1 MEQFRFLAHREE
13 DGREQTVLEHL
24 TNTARR
30 AAAFATAFGGD
41 EQALLAG
48 LAHDLGKYSQ
58 AFQRRIRGSPEQV
71 DHSSAGMVECIRRKQ
86 TMAAFAVAGHHGGLP
101 DGGNR
106 TDTGDQGT
114 LQGRY
119 RRTMQGGLEP
129 YDAWKQEV
137 QLPQASIPDFV
148 RRDPCVL
155 MFYTR
160 MLYSCLVD
168 ADFLDTEAFV
178 QQTERPA
185 PIVTMEALYRRL
197 LNYTAQ
203 WGNAKTALNQQRN
216 LILERCKSEGQ
227 QRPSG
232 LYTLTVPTG
241 GGKTVASL
249 AFALSHAMAQGKN
262 RVIYIVPYT
271 AIIEQTAQVFRDI
284 LGSEA
289 VLEHH
294 SGMLWDL
301 EENSDHPAYRMAQA
315 TENWDAPVIVT
326 TAVQFFESLYH
337 NRSSRC
343 RKLHN
348 IANSVLVFDEAQMLP
363 LAYLH
368 PCVYAIAQLVAH
380 FRSTALLC
388 TATQPA
394 LDKLLAQYLPNQP
407 AVELCPSDLYNPDIF
422 RRVTWQQMG
431 CLSWSDLAQEL
442 EKCPQALC
450 VVNTRKSAQELY
462 TLLPREGTFCLTT
475 LLYPAHRQR
484 IYQEIRQRLN
494 QGLPCR
500 VVSTSLIEAGVD
512 LDFPRV
518 FREEAGLDSILQAA
532 GRCNREGKRPAGE
545 SIATVFRSQTPI
557 PPSLSRAA
565 AAARV
570 AMERFSDFST
580 PEAIH
585 CYFEEWLDLSGQ
597 EAQDQQDIMG
607 LMERGDLPF
616 ATIADRFHLIDSKGR
631 TIYIPL
637 EEGAGLVEQLRQ
649 KQYRRSLYRR
659 LGRYSVTV
667 YEGQFQALDRAG
679 AVELL
684 EDGAAILLDTGYYRQ
699 DTGLSDQPA
708 DGDRWII

>member
-1 MEQFRFLAHREE
+1 MNQFRFLAHREE

-24 TNTARR
+24 TSTARR
-30 AAAFATAFGGD
+30 GTTFAAAFGGE
-41 EQALLAG
+41 EQAQLAG

-71 DHSSAGMVECIRRKQ
+71 DHSSAGMVECIHRKQ

-119 RRTMQGGLEP
+119 RRVTQGGLEP

-148 RRDPCVL
+148 RRDPCAL

-178 QQTERPA
+178 QRAERPA
-185 PIVTMEALYRRL
+185 SIVTMEGLYQRL

-203 WGNAKTALNQQRN
+203 WGEAKTALNQQRN
-216 LILERCKSEGQ
+216 LILARCKSEGQ
-227 QRPSG
+227 RQPPG

-249 AFALSHAMAQGKN
+249 AFALSHAMTHGMN

-284 LGSEA
+284 FGAEA

-294 SGMLWDL
+294 SGVLWDL
-301 EENSDHPAYRMAQA
+301 EENADPLAYRMAQA

-363 LAYLH
+363 LAYLR
-368 PCVYAIAQLVAH
+368 PCVYSISQLVAH

-407 AVELCPSDLYNPDIF
+407 AVELCPSSLYNPEIF
-422 RRVTWQQMG
+422 RRVSWQRMG
-431 CLSWSDLAQEL
+431 CCSWPDLAREL

-450 VVNTRKSAQELY
+450 VVNTRKSAQDLY
-462 TLLPREGTFCLTT
+462 ALLPQEGTFCLTT

-484 IYQEIRQRLN
+484 IYQEIRQRLDN
-494 QGLPCR
+494 GLPCR

-532 GRCNREGKRPAGE
+532 GRCNREGKRPAEE
-545 SIATVFRSQTPI
+545 SVATVFRSQAPI

-570 AMERFSDFST
+570 AMEQFSDFST
-580 PEAIH
+580 PDAIH

-616 ATIADRFHLIDSKGR
+616 ATIAERFHLIDSKGR

-637 EEGAGLVEQLRQ
+637 EKGASLVEQLRQ
-649 KQYRRSLYRR
+649 KQYSRSLYRQ
-659 LGRYSVTV
+659 LGRYGVTV
-667 YEGQFQALDRAG
+667 YEGQFQALDRSG
-679 AVELL
+679 AVEILD
-684 EDGAAILLDTGYYRQ
+684 DGSAILLNTECYRQ
-699 DTGLSDQPA
+699 DTGLSEQTA
-708 DGDRWII
+708 DLDRWIL